1 MSERNTNRPLESVRK
16 WDPTAYSTSLANGE
30 IIAAPCAE
38 YSRIAGPKGTSRPRL
53 ALSTFDFRLLLMMG
67 LRGENEQRNCAG
79 GAWIV
84 TTREACT
91 LAQGSPRGAWNR
103 PSRFPSFRFLVSSFW
118 FSGFLAFC
126 VPLSAALISSPSV
139 SSPAPLHGASSP
151 HSSNVDQTVSTWK
164 QNSISRSP
172 LRAANFGSR
181 RFLIGRGPSSES
193 AGGSH
198 RDLGWSAQCRRR

>member
-118 FSGFLAFC
+118 FSGFLRSAFC
-126 VPLSAALISSPSV
+126 RLNLLPIRLLDSSIARRLLPALLKRRPNSQHMEAKFYLALAFAGCELRVSKISDRTRPF
-139 SSPAPLHGASSP
+139 
-151 HSSNVDQTVSTWK
+151 
-164 QNSISRSP
+164 I
-172 LRAANFGSR
+172 
-181 RFLIGRGPSSES
+181 
-193 AGGSH
+193 
-198 RDLGWSAQCRRR
+198 